1 LAELKFTTRQRA
13 EDEND
18 IKAQIEIY
26 ARKLE
31 EYPFDVVLNVLT
43 QYPNESQWF
52 PSWFELRERLEGKM
66 RKRREYHKMLDAM
79 KTQREKPAP
88 ENKITREQLDKL
100 MAPLKARWAN
110 ENPH

>member
-1 LAELKFTTRQRA
+1 MAELKFTTRQKA

-26 ARKLE
+26 ACKLE

-66 RKRREYHKMLDAM
+66 RKRREYQKMLAEL
-79 KTQREKPAP
+79 KKQREKPAP
-88 ENKITREQLDKL
+88 EKKITPEELDAI
-100 MAPLKARWAN
+100 MAPLRAKWAN
-110 ENPH
+110 EKAH